1 VSETPFAFDIGAENF
16 QQYVLENSYKVPVL
30 VDFWAEWCAPC
41 KTLKPIL
48 ESLAA
53 EYNGQF
59 LLAKVNS
66 DNEQA
71 LAQQFGVRSLPTV
84 KVFRNGEIVDEFMGA
99 QPEPVIRQLLEQHI
113 ERESDRLAAE
123 ALLAAE
129 DGNHDLAQQLFQQAH
144 DLDPAN
150 HRVTTAM
157 ARLLIDQGETEQAEQ
172 MLQSLPPAQRED
184 TEVRTLLAQINIR
197 KATSDAPDAQ
207 TLEQRIL
214 DDPDDLKA
222 RLQLANISIAGNDY
236 ETGMEHLLEIM
247 KRDRGFEDDAGRKG
261 LINCFEMLG
270 GEGELVSAYRRK
282 MSMLLH

>member
-1 VSETPFAFDIGAENF
+1 MSETPYAFDIGAENF

-41 KTLKPIL
+41 KTLKPVL

-59 LLAKVNS
+59 LLAKINS

-99 QPEPVIRQLLEQHI
+99 QPEPVVRQLLERHI

-123 ALLAAE
+123 AVLAAE
-129 DGNHDLAQQLFQQAH
+129 DGNHDLAQELFLKAH
-144 DLDPAN
+144 DMDPAN

-157 ARLLIDQGETEQAEQ
+157 ARFLVDQGEAERAEQ
-172 MLQSLPPAQRED
+172 MIQSLPLELRED
-184 TEVRTLLAQINIR
+184 AEARGLLAQISIM
-197 KATSDAPDAQ
+197 KATSDAPDVPV
-207 TLEQRIL
+207 LEQRISE
-214 DDPDDLKA
+214 DPDDLKA
-222 RLQLANISIAGNDY
+222 RLLLANISIADKDY
-236 ETGMEHLLEIM
+236 ETGMEHFLEIM

-282 MSMLLH
+282 MSILLH